1 MAEMILLA
9 AIIAVIAVIALFIM
23 VIGVFNS
30 LVALKNA
37 VKNAWAQIDTQLKR
51 RYDLIPNLIECV
63 KGYMEHEKSTYEM
76 VVKARNAAM
85 AITNDP
91 KAQSQAENALS
102 GTLKSLFALSEN
114 YPELKA
120 NQNFMSLQEELAS
133 TENKIAYARTAYND
147 AVMMYSNKKEQF
159 PSNIIAAMFNFQSY
173 DYFEADAQ
181 EKEAIKV
188 SF

>member
-1 MAEMILLA
+1 METVFL
-9 AIIAVIAVIALFIM
+9 AVIVALIVFVII
-23 VIGVFNS
+23 VINIFNS
-30 LVALKNA
+30 LVTLKNA

-63 KGYMEHEKSTYEM
+63 KGYMEHEKNTFEL
-76 VVKARNAAM
+76 VVKARSEAM
-85 AITNDP
+85 AVKDDI
-91 KAQSQAENALS
+91 KARSEAENALS
-102 GTLKSLFALSEN
+102 GTLKNLFALSEN

-120 NQNFMSLQEELAS
+120 NQNFLSLQEELAS
-133 TENKIAYARTAYND
+133 TENKISFARTAYNG

-159 PSNIIAAMFNFQSY
+159 PSNIVALLFNFKDY
-173 DYFEADAQ
+173 GYFEINEN